1 MKKPSVFGKY
11 LLLERI
17 NVGGMAEVFIAKAF
31 GVEGFERILAIKK
44 ILPSM
49 AEDEEFITMFI
60 DEARISVQLNHA
72 NIVHIHELGKY
83 DETYFIAMEYV
94 AGRDI
99 RTLLELYRK
108 RKERMPVAQAVF
120 LASKMC
126 EGLDYAHRKKDA
138 RGQDL
143 NIIHRDVSP
152 QNILCSYEGEVKII
166 DFGIA
171 KAANRSQKT
180 KAGILKGKFG
190 YMSPEQVRGLPIDR
204 RSDIFAVGVILY
216 EMLTGEKLFVG
227 ESDFSTLEKVRN
239 AEVPPLQE
247 INPQVPA
254 GLEQVIRKA
263 LAREVEDRYQW
274 PSDLQ
279 EDLMRF
285 LMAGDAIYSGKH
297 LSAFLKEAFAE
308 ELRREAERM
317 ERFASIERPDQL
329 ERSAVG
335 PSPQAPRP
343 PRRSI
348 PQMAAVALPPL
359 GNPPPLPAELE
370 DDSTGEG
377 MDPRER
383 TQIVSNELG
392 GDPDA
397 YAEMDEPKT
406 AIELSPPAALPRN
419 EAAAPRTP
427 SGRSPVVIG
436 EASGYSGATFV
447 GEQPSPEDS
456 TGPIGSLLAE
466 DDEESTAAGRPPR
479 GPAGLDAEEST
490 GPARPSARGFMPAV
504 DPASDDTGAARESP
518 FAEGDDPDDDAQTRS
533 ENVPPAARP
542 HPPLKA
548 PAPLQK
554 VTSGEEPRPR
564 AALFALVAAVLLLAA
579 VGAYLLFLRSSP
591 GLLVVVTPAEGARVL
606 LGDRLLPLNQVTSL
620 DSGDY
625 EVTVTAPG
633 HVTARRKVTV
643 ADDEV
648 LLSVALEP
656 ETAAPSGEQPAPT
669 REPAPANNGTTTAV
683 GAGTAAPA
691 SNTFVARFQAS
702 EAGVEILVNGKLVG
716 VTPNARVEALPI
728 SEVHRY
734 LARREGFRT
743 VEGEIRSDGEPEV
756 MIALPLEREVPE
768 VREPPRKPKP
778 VVRREE
784 PRATP
789 RKPVAMGRLAASSNP
804 AGAEIFVNGKPT
816 GRQTPVPKTNA
827 LELPAGKH
835 RIVFKLE
842 GRQSAPQVV
851 TISENETFTLRNIQV
866 Q

>member
-99 RTLLELYRK
+99 RTLLEMYRK
-108 RKERMPVAQAVF
+108 RQETMPVAQAVY

-143 NIIHRDVSP
+143 NIIHRDISP
-152 QNILCSYEGEVKII
+152 QNILCSYEGEVKLI

-247 INPQVPA
+247 LNPDVPEE
-254 GLEQVIRKA
+254 LEQVIRKA

-285 LMAGDAIYSGKH
+285 LLAGDALYSGKH
-297 LSAFLKEAFAE
+297 LSAFMKEAFAE

-329 ERSAVG
+329 ESSSVR
-335 PSPQAPRP
+335 PTPQPP
-343 PRRSI
+343 KPRRSL
-348 PQMAAVALPPL
+348 PQMQAVSLPASRPTT
-359 GNPPPLPAELE
+359 PPPPQAEE
-370 DDSTGEG
+370 PTGAG
-377 MDPRER
+377 PDPRDR
-383 TQIVSNELG
+383 TQIVSAALLADPG
-392 GDPDA
+392 GDPDD
-397 YAEMDEPKT
+397 YADQDEPKT
-406 AIELSPPAALPRN
+406 TIEHSAPS
-419 EAAAPRTP
+419 AAAEARSPVRTP

-436 EASGYSGATFV
+436 EPGGYSGATFV
-447 GEQPSPEDS
+447 GERPAAPDDA
-456 TGPIGSLLAE
+456 TGPIRSPARAGAE
-466 DDEESTAAGRPPR
+466 EEDEATATGRPAR
-479 GPAGLDAEEST
+479 GAPSLRGEERT
-490 GPARPSARGFMPAV
+490 GPARPSARGFVPSGESAEHTGPAQ
-504 DPASDDTGAARESP
+504 DSP
-518 FAEGDDPDDDAQTRS
+518 FAEDQEDSATAAER
-533 ENVPPAARP
+533 VPPPSLRP

-554 VTSGEEPRPR
+554 VTGGERAPPRGLWL
-564 AALFALVAAVLLLAA
+564 AMAAAVILVLG
-579 VGAYLLFLRSSP
+579 VGGYLLFLRSTP
-591 GLLVVVTPAEGARVL
+591 GLRVEVTPRQGARVQL
-606 LGDRLLPLNQVTSL
+606 EDRRLPVNAVTPL
-620 DSGDY
+620 PPGDY
-625 EVTVTAPG
+625 EVQISAPG
-633 HVTARRKVTV
+633 HVTARHRVTV
-643 ADDEV
+643 EDAEV
-648 LLSVALEP
+648 VLRVTLEP
-656 ETAAPSGEQPAPT
+656 EPAAPAGEGTPEASPAPT
-669 REPAPANNGTTTAV
+669 GTETA
-683 GAGTAAPA
+683 AAPA
-691 SNTFVARFQAS
+691 SEVTAPQTFVARFQTS
-702 EAGVEILVNGKLVG
+702 EEGVEILVNGKPVG
-716 VTPNARVEALPI
+716 VTPNVRAVDLPVAQ
-728 SEVHRY
+728 VHRY
-734 LARREGFRT
+734 SARRAGFRT
-743 VEGEIRSDGEPEV
+743 VEGEIRSGGEPEV
-756 MIALPLEREVPE
+756 LVAIPLEREAPV
-768 VREPPRKPKP
+768 VREAPRRPRE
-778 VVRREE
+778 VVRRED
-784 PRATP
+784 PKP
-789 RKPVAMGRLAASSNP
+789 RKQQAVGRLAASSNP
-804 AGAEIFVNGKPT
+804 AGAEIFVDGKAT
-816 GRQTPVPKTNA
+816 GRRTPVPKTNA
-827 LELPAGKH
+827 LELSAGQH

-842 GRQSAPQVV
+842 GKQSAPQ
-851 TISENETFTLRNIQV
+851 TITIAENETFTLRNVLV